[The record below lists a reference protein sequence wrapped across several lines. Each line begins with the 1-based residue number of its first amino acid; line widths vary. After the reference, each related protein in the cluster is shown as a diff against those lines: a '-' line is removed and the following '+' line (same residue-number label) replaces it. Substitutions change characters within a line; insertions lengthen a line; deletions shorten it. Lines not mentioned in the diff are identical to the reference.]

1 MSPLAT
7 AHPKLIEGAVDQVIA
22 IARSRLNGM
31 IDLVQSE
38 HQNGN
43 VEEPITLEPVSPDR
57 FYISEQVEP
66 LRRPCVFVLDDIT
79 RMPLNLGQNITHS
92 LHMVNV
98 VLLVE
103 DTTTARL
110 VRKTW
115 RYARAMY
122 LAIHD
127 QSTLSLNILV
137 ERFNYSPVF
146 SRDSR
151 DGRTFA
157 RDITLGV
164 RLMHFENF

>member
-1 MSPLAT
+1 MSPLAM

-22 IARSRLNGM
+22 LTRQRLPAM
-31 IDLVQSE
+31 IELVQAE
-38 HQNGN
+38 HQNGG
-43 VEEPITLEPVSPDR
+43 EEPITLEPVSPDR
-57 FYISEQVEP
+57 YYISEQVEP
-66 LRRPCVFVLDDIT
+66 LRRPCVFVLDDVT
-79 RMPLNLGQNITHS
+79 RMPLTLGQNITHAI
-92 LHMVNV
+92 HMVNV
-98 VLLVE
+98 VILVE

-146 SRDSR
+146 ARDAR